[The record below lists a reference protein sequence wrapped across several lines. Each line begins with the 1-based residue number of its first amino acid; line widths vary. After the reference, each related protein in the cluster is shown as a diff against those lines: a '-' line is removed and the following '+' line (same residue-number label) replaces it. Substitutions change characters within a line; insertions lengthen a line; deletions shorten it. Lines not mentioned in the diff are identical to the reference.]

1 MNITLQRQVNMDEI
15 RFFLMSRYVPEFK
28 VLYMVG
34 ENANKD
40 KKRRPSLV
48 HDSENS
54 SKWNN
59 SVKSFLS
66 VI

>member
-1 MNITLQRQVNMDEI
+1 ML
-15 RFFLMSRYVPEFK
+15 
-28 VLYMVG
+28 G

-40 KKRRPSLV
+40 KNRRPSLV

-54 SKWNN
+54 RKWNN